1 MYTFFE
7 LGAFLPVQYTTLDH
21 HNGLLLTL
29 GARNRERQGVSCP
42 YFGLQF
48 SQVLNVLRPNVT
60 ATDDNHVFFASGDDN
75 TRSDLIGQISRIQPA
90 VLRKDSPGALGIPKI
105 ARHNARTPE
114 IQGAAM
120 SFREY
125 PPR

>member
-60 ATDDNHVFFASGDDN
+60 AMDDNHVLFASGDEN
-75 TRSDLIGQISRIQPA
+75 TLPDLIGQISRIQPT
-90 VLRKDSPGALGIPKI
+90 VLRKDSQRAPGITKI
-105 ARHNARTPE
+105 AGHNAGAPE

-120 SFREY
+120 SLREY
-125 PPR
+125 TPR